1 MNLNTHDKG
10 VIDSISNPFIHDSWI
25 EQNYG
30 FTHKRQGQIE
40 ILFGQSI
47 EEIFANQPEN
57 DNRYVAFVAI
67 RWGFACLLN
76 EKLTPT
82 EKWINRHS
90 YDSHGH
96 PVIKSIT

>member
-1 MNLNTHDKG
+1 MT
-10 VIDSISNPFIHDSWI
+10 
-25 EQNYG
+25 
-30 FTHKRQGQIE
+30 
-40 ILFGQSI
+40 
-47 EEIFANQPEN
+47 QPEN

-82 EKWINRHS
+82 GKWINRHF

-96 PVIKSIT
+96 PIIKSIT